1 MTVKELLES
10 VSFDD
15 MVPYLLEIRIVEQY
29 NMSSFK
35 NYYDWLR
42 TLEPEPVSDDDEKCC
57 VILDDKT
64 IHFMF
69 FNQEIEYVLS
79 EEIEFECRIKASN
92 AELAAYCL
100 NDIINFPVE
109 SSFPL
114 DKQYVINESREY
126 DSLDYCDTFDTL
138 NCYRKLVSNKFDYI
152 KKNGGYTPRIGELS
166 LQYRTELKK
175 TAAQKMC
182 CFKGKRKIARLKRI
196 GEFRKKL
203 MEEFYFDMWIIGS
216 FIERAI
222 PFLSDARNKIDIKQL
237 CRLFFTDG
245 ICVGNYTSYTDDKTD
260 SAENLIELIE
270 KYDALDYSG
279 YYLSRGEQPP
289 KFERIIV
296 LFTVGDNHNV
306 LTDSDLAL
314 CNSLRKGFKSSDI
327 VFVTDPT
334 LGKQIDIQYLLYNSK
349 EPLVNVG

>member
-15 MVPYLLEIRIVEQY
+15 MVPYLLEIRFDEQY
-29 NMSSFK
+29 SMSLFK
-35 NYYDWLR
+35 NHYDWLR
-42 TLEPEPVSDDDEKCC
+42 TLEPKPVSDNDENCY
-57 VILDDKT
+57 VFLDDQA
-64 IHFMF
+64 IDFIF
-69 FNQEIEYVLS
+69 FNPEIEYALS
-79 EEIEFECRIKASN
+79 EEIEFESGIKSSN

-100 NDIINFPVE
+100 NATTNLD
-109 SSFPL
+109 SSSPL
-114 DKQYVINESREY
+114 LQQYLINESRDY
-126 DSLDYCDTFDTL
+126 CSLSYCDTFDKL

-152 KKNGGYTPRIGELS
+152 KKNGGYTPRIGELTQ
-166 LQYRTELKK
+166 QYRKELKK
-175 TAAQKMC
+175 KATQKMSI
-182 CFKGKRKIARLKRI
+182 FNGKRKIARLKRI

-270 KYDALDYSG
+270 KYDALVYSG

-289 KFERIIV
+289 KFERIFV

-327 VFVTDPT
+327 VFVTDPS